1 MFGFCLGYIYHKAF
15 GYGMIMPLRSA
26 DFYLRCGWL
35 GTECLGEF
43 ALFLSGGDPISGAC
57 KF

>member
-15 GYGMIMPLRSA
+15 GYEMIMPLQRA
-26 DFYLRCGWL
+26 DLYLWCGWL
-35 GTECLGEF
+35 GTKCLGEF
-43 ALFLSGGDPISGAC
+43 ALLLSGGDLTSGAC